1 MDAEHE
7 SARLPAL
14 AAGTLPPEEE
24 RLVAAHVAGCSACA
38 EELADWRSVRA
49 ALRSAPQPR
58 PAPAALEVVRMRVQ
72 VQAAP
77 RAQLRFARL
86 LRAELPVVH
95 RRIWAASLL
104 ALLLGIPVT
113 LFERTAGGTYLALFA
128 PLVAAAGVAL
138 VYGPSADPAYELA
151 QSMPTSP
158 RMVLLARLTLVF
170 GYDLAATLAISGL
183 LAGAGLA
190 PGGFETLILRWLGP
204 MLMLS
209 ALSLA
214 LSLRF
219 TPYAGI
225 GVALGLWGWLLTV
238 GPSLD
243 QMLGGVPALLLTTD
257 AVTVGTAALIGVLL
271 VTLLPRLQ
279 ERRA

>member
-7 SARLPAL
+7 GARLPAL

-38 EELADWRSVRA
+38 AEFAEWRSVRE
-49 ALRSAPQPR
+49 ALRAAPHPQ
-58 PAPAALEVVRMRVQ
+58 PAPATLEAVRMRV
-72 VQAAP
+72 
-77 RAQLRFARL
+77 RAQASPPPRLHFLKL

-95 RRIWAASLL
+95 RQIWAASLL
-104 ALLLGIPVT
+104 ALLIGFPVT
-113 LFERTAGGTYLALFA
+113 LFERTAGGTYLALVA
-128 PLVAAAGVAL
+128 PLVAAAGVAFI
-138 VYGPSADPAYELA
+138 YGPSSDPAHELA
-151 QSMPTSP
+151 RSMPTSP

-170 GYDLAATLAISGL
+170 GYDLAAALAISGL
-183 LAGAGLA
+183 LAGVGLA
-190 PGGFETLILRWLGP
+190 PGGFEMLILRWLGP

-225 GVALGLWGWLLTV
+225 GVALGLWAWLLTV
-238 GPSLD
+238 GPGLD
-243 QMLGGVPALLLTTD
+243 RVLGGVPSLLLTTD
-257 AVTVGTAALIGVLL
+257 AATLGSGTLICVLL
-271 VTLLPRLQ
+271 VALMPRLQ
-279 ERRA
+279 ERPA